1 MTHKL
6 LIRLVDAEYAIT
18 RLNIGTPLPEW
29 LMGPGFWTVS
39 SSREEMTLVCRATR
53 IPSNVQSSGGWRCL
67 RIEQHFSFDVPGVLA
82 SVLNPLY
89 GGGRRHLRQFDLQHR
104 LCVHHRLGPRQGRC
118 GVEGAWP
125 RDHDLSRLLSRS
137 SLFPLTK
144 R

>member
-39 SSREEMTLVCRATR
+39 SSREEMTLVCRAAR
-53 IPSNVQSSGGWRCL
+53 IPPGVQSSGGWRCL

-82 SVLNPLY
+82 SVLNPLTEAGVGIFANSTFSTDY
-89 GGGRRHLRQFDLQHR
+89 VFIMGSDLDKAVAALKAHG
-104 LCVHHRLGPRQGRC
+104 H
-118 GVEGAWP
+118 EI
-125 RDHDLSRLLSRS
+125 
-137 SLFPLTK
+137 TT
-144 R
+144 